1 MAFVVQ
7 WTPVGSDISVTLPTS
22 EDVAELTRELAS
34 TGNALNIRVI
44 EDGEPV
50 KIRASQTKRPG
61 SD

>member
-7 WTPVGSDISVTLPTS
+7 WTPIGSEISVTLPTS
-22 EDVAELTRELAS
+22 EDVLELTQELTS

-50 KIRASQTKRPG
+50 KVRTLRSKRQG

>member
-7 WTPVGSDISVTLPTS
+7 WTPIGSDISVTLPTS
-22 EDVAELTRELAS
+22 EDVLELTRELTS

-50 KIRASQTKRPG
+50 KVRALQSKRQDPN
-61 SD
+61 